1 MIKRLFFRCRIT
13 NLECFCLS
21 QSLLYVRDR
30 PHLGILICLDGN
42 GHQLLVFWRHSLLLG
57 TNIVHHFG
65 SGGKLIIELYL
76 RILAIL
82 ALQIL
87 GWFADIDMAHGT
99 LLGESGEM
107 LALRHTAFYLQGN
120 LAHMGNYHEEEE
132 NREYQ
137 VWQG

>member
-30 PHLGILICLDGN
+30 THLGILVSLDGN

-57 TNIVHHFG
+57 TDIVHHFG

-99 LLGESGEM
+99 LLDESGKM

-120 LAHMGNYHEEEE
+120 LAHMSNDHEEEE

>member
-1 MIKRLFFRCRIT
+1 MTKLLFFRCRIT

-21 QSLLYVRDR
+21 QSLLYVCYRT
-30 PHLGILICLDGN
+30 HLGILVCLDGN
-42 GHQLLVFWRHSLLLG
+42 GHQLLVFWRHSLLFG
-57 TNIVHHFG
+57 TDIVHHFG

-82 ALQIL
+82 ALQFL

-120 LAHMGNYHEEEE
+120 LAHVGNNHEEEE

>member
-1 MIKRLFFRCRIT
+1 MIKRLFFCCRIT
-13 NLECFCLS
+13 NLECFRLS

-42 GHQLLVFWRHSLLLG
+42 SHQLLVFWRHSLLFG
-57 TNIVHHFG
+57 TNIVHHFR

-82 ALQIL
+82 ALQFL
-87 GWFADIDMAHGT
+87 GWFAYIDMAHGT

-120 LAHMGNYHEEEE
+120 LAHVGNYHEEEE
-132 NREYQ
+132 NREY
-137 VWQG
+137 